1 MTLEVAV
8 VIPAY
13 NGGRFLGRVLTALR
27 ESDSGVRVVVV
38 DAGSTDD
45 TADVASEHGAEVIR
59 LEQREGPARARN
71 VGANETAADV
81 ILFLDADCAPHADV
95 VERVRAA
102 FESEPDLVSLSG
114 SYDSQPPFPG
124 FFSQYMNLRHHFFH
138 QRARRE
144 QATFWA
150 GCGAVRRKA
159 FVEVGGFDAARYP
172 HPQIEDI
179 ELGMRLR
186 RAGRMLLDPDLQV
199 THLKEWTLSRVM
211 ADDILHRAIPWSR
224 LILETGEL
232 RSDLNLDLS
241 QRWAAALAPFA
252 LAALIVI
259 PWSAWTG
266 RPALLVAGVAILGAS
281 LALNARMLRYFA
293 GLRGPGFALR
303 AHGFHQIHLIY
314 SAATFAVCVA
324 EHWTRIL
331 RNRIRRR

>member
-1 MTLEVAV
+1 
-8 VIPAY
+8 
-13 NGGRFLGRVLTALR
+13 
-27 ESDSGVRVVVV
+27 
-38 DAGSTDD
+38 
-45 TADVASEHGAEVIR
+45 
-59 LEQREGPARARN
+59 
-71 VGANETAADV
+71 
-81 ILFLDADCAPHADV
+81 
-95 VERVRAA
+95 
-102 FESEPDLVSLSG
+102 
-114 SYDSQPPFPG
+114 
-124 FFSQYMNLRHHFFH
+124 
-138 QRARRE
+138 
-144 QATFWA
+144 
-150 GCGAVRRKA
+150 
-159 FVEVGGFDAARYP
+159 
-172 HPQIEDI
+172 
-179 ELGMRLR
+179 MRLR
-186 RAGRMLLDPDLQV
+186 RAGRTLLDPDLQV

-211 ADDILHRAIPWSR
+211 VADILHRAVPWSR